1 MRIVCEIYDVLYYNL
16 VSRACEVWLKRSG
29 WCIAKCA
36 TPYLGYAARSPSD
49 SFNITTEIYTYFV
62 YQNVVLQNDF
72 FVRHSMKQT
81 ITKV

>member
-1 MRIVCEIYDVLYYNL
+1 MFKRPLSSARQVRIVCEIYDVLYYNL

-49 SFNITTEIYTYFV
+49 SFNITTEIYTYSV
-62 YQNVVLQNDF
+62 YIPELTLN
-72 FVRHSMKQT
+72 
-81 ITKV
+81 